1 MSFKSLGSFLTV
13 LAFAGFVLFC
23 SVMLMGLCPNLMT
36 ICSGTLALPSTSI
49 LQIAIAF
56 LAVFLLKSRD
66 ESNAPSGTRMQ
77 FSYVPTIHKHS
88 SKPPIFILNEVYRL

>member
-36 ICSGTLALPSTSI
+36 ICSGTLTLPSTSI
-49 LQIAIAF
+49 LQITIAF
-56 LAVFLLKSRD
+56 LAVFFLQTHDELKFS
-66 ESNAPSGTRMQ
+66 SFTKIQ
-77 FSYVPTIHKHS
+77 FPYVPTFHKHS
-88 SKPPIFILNEVYRL
+88 SNPPLFLLNEVYRL